1 MSNNLQI
8 KNEQLSNS
16 TYKRIEN
23 DSVR

>member
-1 MSNNLQI
+1 MDNNLQI

-23 DSVR
+23 DSIK

>member
-8 KNEQLSNS
+8 KNKQLSNS

-23 DSVR
+23 NSVK